1 MSDEKIV
8 EQSAESAETTS
19 ESTKYSL
26 KDAEPVADNIVLK
39 VTNFDQPSTRYY
51 YTPYPADASL
61 LIYGEVVA
69 VEKNNS
75 YRLKI
80 GDHVLYNG
88 SIVYQSLEDGAKYV
102 VAPIKGILLIWRS
115 KRPAQQ

>member
-1 MSDEKIV
+1 MSDKKIV

-69 VEKNNS
+69 VEKNNP
-75 YRLKI
+75 YRLKS

-88 SIVYQSLEDGAKYV
+88 HIVYQSLEDGVKYV

-115 KRPAQQ
+115 K

>member
-1 MSDEKIV
+1 MSDKKIV

-69 VEKNNS
+69 VEKNNP
-75 YRLKI
+75 YRLKS
-80 GDHVLYNG
+80 GDRVLYNG
-88 SIVYQSLEDGAKYV
+88 SIVYQSLEEGDKYV

-115 KRPAQQ
+115 KRPAQP

>member
-1 MSDEKIV
+1 MSDEKVV
-8 EQSAESAETTS
+8 EQNTESAGTTS

-51 YTPYPADASL
+51 YTPYPLDASV

-69 VEKNNS
+69 VEKNNP
-75 YRLKI
+75 YRLKS
-80 GDHVLYNG
+80 GDHVLYSG
-88 SIVYQSLEDGAKYV
+88 PVVHQSLEDGAKYV
-102 VAPIKGILLIWRS
+102 VAQIKGILLIWRS
-115 KRPAQQ
+115 K